1 MKEDQRT
8 TLTRQLLKN
17 ALMDLLKENRLN
29 KITVKEIC
37 KKAELNRATFYR
49 YYGSPFDLIDE
60 IQEDMIALITQI
72 DHLSHCD
79 HTQTFRMLLITIAQ
93 NREWFKILLSHPDIN
108 FIAKVIEKTASKSI
122 VYITGNPEDMQ
133 QVSYASYYLNYG
145 FYFSIRLWLEKEE
158 PESIE
163 QMISIFKT
171 INNRIF
177 HDEI

>member
-1 MKEDQRT
+1 
-8 TLTRQLLKN
+8 
-17 ALMDLLKENRLN
+17 
-29 KITVKEIC
+29 
-37 KKAELNRATFYR
+37 
-49 YYGSPFDLIDE
+49 
-60 IQEDMIALITQI
+60 MIALITQT

-79 HTQTFRMLLITIAQ
+79 HTQAFRMLLITIAQ

-108 FIAKVIEKTASKSI
+108 FIAKIIEKTASKSI
-122 VYITGNPEDMQ
+122 AYITGNPEDMQ
-133 QVSYASYYLNYG
+133 QLSYASYYLNYV